1 MLELLVLDESAVKL
15 NYCPLKRRAESRLD
29 GPGELDLL
37 FELGDF
43 LGEIRVREPFFAVAV
58 FGLELK
64 EREDIGV
71 DDFENAVRVGD
82 RRVKEDV
89 EEPGVVSC
97 LHAGGGGDALAALE
111 EEE

>member
-43 LGEIRVREPFFAVAV
+43 LGEIRVNTE
-58 FGLELK
+58 
-64 EREDIGV
+64 
-71 DDFENAVRVGD
+71 
-82 RRVKEDV
+82 
-89 EEPGVVSC
+89 
-97 LHAGGGGDALAALE
+97 
-111 EEE
+111 

>member
-29 GPGELDLL
+29 GAGELDLL

-43 LGEIRVREPFFAVAV
+43 FGQFGVGKSFLAVAV
-58 FGLELK
+58 FGFEFK
-64 EREDIGV
+64 EREDIGM